1 MNRPYAEVI
10 GDPISHSKSPLIHNF
25 WLQRLGI
32 DAEYRAC
39 HVQPP
44 ELADY
49 LINRGKDP
57 DWLGCNVTAPHKE
70 SVAAVADYLWPGT
83 LDIGA
88 INTVIRRD
96 DQLIGANTDIVGI
109 IGPLN
114 ALLTKIFGY
123 EDAPEQTVAIVGA
136 GGAARA
142 AAAALN
148 TCFPNWPIRFLA
160 RRPEQAKTIA
170 DSIKVQADIRPIS
183 DSALKDVTI
192 LINASPLGMIAKA
205 PLNLS
210 LSVMTECK
218 KPKIIFDMVYAP
230 LETSLL
236 AAARQKGFATI
247 DGLSML
253 VAQAAEAFVLIFGQ
267 QPPHE
272 YDNELRA
279 LLVK

>member
-25 WLQRLGI
+25 WLRKLAI
-32 DAEYRAC
+32 DAHYKAC
-39 HVQPP
+39 HVRPF
-44 ELADY
+44 ELTDY
-49 LINRGKDP
+49 LANRRKHQ

-70 SVAAVADYLWPGT
+70 SVAAVVDYLWPGT

-88 INTVIRRD
+88 VNTVIRRD

-114 ALLTKIFGY
+114 ALLTEIFSY
-123 EDAPEQTVAIVGA
+123 EGAPQQRVAIVGA

-148 TCFPNWPIRFLA
+148 MRFPDWSIRFLV

-170 DSIKVQADIRPIS
+170 DSINISPDICPIS
-183 DSALKDVTI
+183 NLALKDVTI

-210 LSVMTECK
+210 LSEMNESEN
-218 KPKIIFDMVYAP
+218 PKIIFDMVYAP

-267 QPPHE
+267 QPPRE